1 MNYQQNRIML
11 MDLYELTMAQAWFD
25 QGLSDL
31 EACFDVFFRKV
42 PENGGYAIMG
52 GVEDLV
58 QYLQETSFTEENL
71 TYLASTGLFH
81 AEFLNYLRT
90 MDFKCSVSAVRE
102 GSVVFPRETIVKV
115 TGPIVQA
122 QMLET
127 MILLLVNH
135 QSLIATKASRLRLAA
150 GKRQI
155 LEFGARRAQGYTAA
169 LLGARAA
176 YIGGMDGSSCLAS
189 GEFFNVPVGGT
200 MAHSFVQ
207 SFPTEY
213 EAFVAYAK
221 CFPDNTVL
229 LVDTYNVLE
238 SGLPNAIRVHKE
250 VLAPMGKKLKGIRI
264 DSGDLTWLSQ
274 EARKRL
280 DAVGLTEVQITVSN
294 ALDEYIIRDLQM
306 QDAKIDAY
314 GVGERLITAR
324 NEPVFGGVYKLSGIK
339 RKGEQ
344 NFEPKMKI
352 SENHE
357 KVTNPGSKNL
367 LRFYDKETGM
377 AQADLMLLADEDLQN
392 YYKGQEFEI
401 FDPEQTWKRKTLRNY
416 RVRNM
421 LEPLMVEGRVV
432 AKSYSLQEIR
442 DFCQQEIASLWP
454 SIKRFENPQ
463 TYYVDLSPKLWQ
475 VKHEFLEKHSNKR
488 N

>member
-1 MNYQQNRIML
+1 MNYQMNRIML

-25 QGLSDL
+25 QGLGDL

-52 GVEDLV
+52 GIEDLV
-58 QYLQETSFTEENL
+58 QYLQEIKFSPDNL
-71 TYLASTGLFH
+71 SYLKSTNLFH
-81 AEFLNYLRT
+81 DDFLNYLRD
-90 MDFKCSVSAVRE
+90 MDFTCSVYAVRE
-102 GSVVFPRETIVKV
+102 GSVIFPNEPIVKV
-115 TGPIVQA
+115 VGPIIQA
-122 QMLET
+122 QIVET

-135 QSLIATKASRLRLAA
+135 QSLISTKASRLRLAA
-150 GKRQI
+150 GKRQV

-169 LLGARAA
+169 LMGARAA

-189 GEFFNVPVGGT
+189 GEFFQVPVGGT

-221 CFPDNTVL
+221 SFPENAVL
-229 LVDTYNVLE
+229 LVDTYSVLN

-280 DAVGLTEVQITVSN
+280 DAAGLSDVKITVSN
-294 ALDEYIIRDLQM
+294 SLDEYIIRDLQM
-306 QDAKIDAY
+306 QGAMIDAY
-314 GVGERLITAR
+314 GVGERLITAH
-324 NEPVFGGVYKLSGIK
+324 NEPVFGGVYKLSGIR
-339 RKGEQ
+339 RKGEPH
-344 NFEPKMKI
+344 FEPKMKI

-357 KVTNPGSKNL
+357 KVTNPGSKTL
-367 LRFYDKETGM
+367 LRFYDNETDKAM
-377 AQADLMLLADEDLQN
+377 ADLILLEDEDLQP
-392 YYKGQEFEI
+392 YYHGQEIEI
-401 FDPEQTWKRKTLRNY
+401 FDPIQTWKRKILHNY
-416 RVRNM
+416 RVRRM
-421 LEPLMVEGRVV
+421 LEPLMENGRVV
-432 AKSYSLQEIR
+432 AKSYSLQELR
-442 DFCQQEIASLWP
+442 DFCQQEMASLWP

-463 TYYVDLSPKLWQ
+463 TYYVDLSPRLWQ
-475 VKHEFLEKHSNKR
+475 VKHEFLEKHSKR
-488 N
+488 NN

>member
-25 QGLSDL
+25 QNLCDL

-42 PENGGYAIMG
+42 PEDGGYAIMAG
-52 GVEDLV
+52 IEDLV
-58 QYLQETSFTEENL
+58 QYLQETHFNEENL
-71 TYLASTGLFH
+71 AYLASTGLFH
-81 AEFLNYLRT
+81 ADFLNYLRNL
-90 MDFKCSVSAVRE
+90 DFKCSVFAVRE
-102 GSVVFPRETIVKV
+102 GSVVFPHEPIVKV
-115 TGPIVQA
+115 IGPIIQA

-150 GKRQI
+150 GKRRV

-176 YIGGMDGSSCLAS
+176 YIGGIDGSSCLAS
-189 GEFFNVPVGGT
+189 GEYFNVPVGGT

-213 EAFVAYAK
+213 EAFAAYAK

-229 LVDTYNVLE
+229 LLDTYNVLE
-238 SGLPNAIRVHKE
+238 SGLPNAIKVHKE
-250 VLAPMGKKLKGIRI
+250 VLAPMGKKLNGIRI
-264 DSGDLTWLSQ
+264 DSGDLAWLSQ
-274 EARKRL
+274 ETRKRL
-280 DAVGLTEVQITVSN
+280 DAAGLPDVKITVSN
-294 ALDEYIIRDLQM
+294 SLDEYLIRDLQM

-324 NEPVFGGVYKLSGIK
+324 NEPVFGGVYKLAGIRK
-339 RKGEQ
+339 KGEKA
-344 NFEPKMKI
+344 FEPKMKI

-357 KVTNPGSKNL
+357 KVTNPGNKNL
-367 LRFYDKETGM
+367 LRFYDRETGM
-377 AQADLMLLADEDLQN
+377 ALADLMLLVDEPLQD
-392 YYKGQEFEI
+392 YYNGQEFEI
-401 FDPEQTWKRKTLRNY
+401 FDPVQTWKRKTLSNY

-421 LEPLMVEGRVV
+421 LEPLMEQGQVV
-432 AKSYSLQEIR
+432 AKNYSLQDTR
-442 DFCQQEIASLWP
+442 DFCQQEVASLWP
-454 SIKRFENPQ
+454 SVKRFENPQ
-463 TYYVDLSPKLWQ
+463 SYYVDLSPRLWQ
-475 VKHEFLEKHSNKR
+475 IKQAFLEKHSKTR
-488 N
+488 Q